1 MADLGGE
8 FDATKVEPAGERKLF
23 PIGEYRVCI
32 VSSEKKP
39 TKSGSAIFLKFQ
51 FLDGPFQN
59 KDFTECLNLWN
70 PSEDAVKIAQRT
82 LSAIARAVNVL
93 QLTDTSQL
101 HNKAMLVKVDVI
113 DEKKDG
119 KETGRKVNKFYYKPA
134 QVAAPAAFA
143 AAGPSEPPRA
153 FAGQQAPWGG
163 PA

>member
-8 FDATKVEPAGERKLF
+8 FDATKVEPNQGRRLF
-23 PIGEYRVCI
+23 PAGNYRVCI

-51 FLDGPFQN
+51 FLDGPLQN
-59 KDFTECLNLWN
+59 KGFTECLNLWN
-70 PSEDAVKIAQRT
+70 PSQKAVEIAQGT

-93 QLTDTSQL
+93 QVTDTSQL
-101 HNKAMLVKVDVI
+101 HNKAMLVTINVNE
-113 DEKKDG
+113 DENG
-119 KETGRKVNKFYYKPA
+119 NKVNKFYYKPA

-143 AAGPSEPPRA
+143 AAGTSEPPRA